1 MFKYITHW
9 TVAAITALLLL
20 FAHYQDSF
28 LVETARLKQFDYLQR
43 TDTPVISQDIGVV
56 AIDEAAI
63 AKYGQ
68 WPWKRDVLADIIWQL
83 RDAGAGVIVLPIIM
97 SEEDRLGGDMALAE
111 SIVDNAV
118 VIAQTGSTEVDRN
131 GVPRGVAKIGD
142 PLPYLYEWPG
152 MLGPIPLLGDNAPG
166 VGVVNTVPEID
177 GVIRRVPLIMK
188 IGEETYPAIA
198 VEVIRVATGA
208 PSYQIKST
216 PAGVEK
222 VRIPGYP
229 IVSTDANARIWL
241 RFNKEFETVSAAS
254 GDFAQFA
261 GRTVIVAPTAAGT
274 TTMVA
279 TPVGEKFSF
288 IPAAITLQTMID
300 GDQITRPWW
309 GSIAEL
315 AATGLLGLLL
325 VVLARFTPYWFVGGV
340 IIVFAGGAV
349 YTPYYFWTTKL
360 FLIDGTMPLIT
371 TILTGF
377 HAVFNRF
384 VLEFFQKQQIK
395 KQFGT
400 YVNPTVVEQLQKD
413 PSLIKLGG
421 EEKILT
427 CVMTDMRNFT
437 GLGESY
443 GADVQGFTSVMN
455 EYMTAIANPVLDND
469 GTLIKFIG
477 DASMHIHGAPIDNPN
492 HAYDAVKT
500 VKAMLKAVEDFN
512 FKLKLEGKPPVGMG
526 AGVNTGKI
534 LVGNI
539 GSDRKMGYDCLG
551 DPVSVA
557 ARLES
562 QTKSYGVLVIIGPDT
577 VAATKD
583 KYDYFELDNIAVKG
597 KELPLRIYT
606 LHKSSKAHTT
616 FLKNYYGGAWDTA
629 IKQADHC
636 MAVHPRMKE
645 YYTKM
650 VERLQQGKPD
660 NWDGIYRATS
670 K

>member
-1 MFKYITHW
+1 
-9 TVAAITALLLL
+9 
-20 FAHYQDSF
+20 
-28 LVETARLKQFDYLQR
+28 
-43 TDTPVISQDIGVV
+43 
-56 AIDEAAI
+56 
-63 AKYGQ
+63 
-68 WPWKRDVLADIIWQL
+68 
-83 RDAGAGVIVLPIIM
+83 
-97 SEEDRLGGDMALAE
+97 
-111 SIVDNAV
+111 
-118 VIAQTGSTEVDRN
+118 
-131 GVPRGVAKIGD
+131 
-142 PLPYLYEWPG
+142 
-152 MLGPIPLLGDNAPG
+152 
-166 VGVVNTVPEID
+166 
-177 GVIRRVPLIMK
+177 
-188 IGEETYPAIA
+188 
-198 VEVIRVATGA
+198 
-208 PSYQIKST
+208 
-216 PAGVEK
+216 
-222 VRIPGYP
+222 
-229 IVSTDANARIWL
+229 
-241 RFNKEFETVSAAS
+241 
-254 GDFAQFA
+254 
-261 GRTVIVAPTAAGT
+261 
-274 TTMVA
+274 
-279 TPVGEKFSF
+279 
-288 IPAAITLQTMID
+288 
-300 GDQITRPWW
+300 
-309 GSIAEL
+309 
-315 AATGLLGLLL
+315 
-325 VVLARFTPYWFVGGV
+325 
-340 IIVFAGGAV
+340 
-349 YTPYYFWTTKL
+349 
-360 FLIDGTMPLIT
+360 
-371 TILTGF
+371 
-377 HAVFNRF
+377 
-384 VLEFFQKQQIK
+384 
-395 KQFGT
+395 
-400 YVNPTVVEQLQKD
+400 
-413 PSLIKLGG
+413 
-421 EEKILT
+421 
-427 CVMTDMRNFT
+427 MRNFT

-562 QTKSYGVLVIIGPDT
+562 QTKSYGVLVIVGPDT

-606 LHKSSKAHTT
+606 LHKSSKSHTT

-650 VERLQQGKPD
+650 AERMQQGKPS

>member
-1 MFKYITHW
+1 
-9 TVAAITALLLL
+9 
-20 FAHYQDSF
+20 
-28 LVETARLKQFDYLQR
+28 
-43 TDTPVISQDIGVV
+43 
-56 AIDEAAI
+56 
-63 AKYGQ
+63 
-68 WPWKRDVLADIIWQL
+68 
-83 RDAGAGVIVLPIIM
+83 
-97 SEEDRLGGDMALAE
+97 
-111 SIVDNAV
+111 
-118 VIAQTGSTEVDRN
+118 
-131 GVPRGVAKIGD
+131 
-142 PLPYLYEWPG
+142 
-152 MLGPIPLLGDNAPG
+152 
-166 VGVVNTVPEID
+166 
-177 GVIRRVPLIMK
+177 
-188 IGEETYPAIA
+188 
-198 VEVIRVATGA
+198 
-208 PSYQIKST
+208 
-216 PAGVEK
+216 
-222 VRIPGYP
+222 
-229 IVSTDANARIWL
+229 
-241 RFNKEFETVSAAS
+241 
-254 GDFAQFA
+254 
-261 GRTVIVAPTAAGT
+261 
-274 TTMVA
+274 MVA

-477 DASMHIHGAPIDNPN
+477 DASMHIHGAPIDNSN

-577 VAATKD
+577 VAATKKD
-583 KYDYFELDNIAVKG
+583 FNYIELDNIAVKG
-597 KELPLRIYT
+597 KEEPLRIYT
-606 LHKSSKAHTT
+606 LGKSCVAHTT
-616 FLKNYYGGAWDTA
+616 FLKNYYAGNWTICIRDIAET
-629 IKQADHC
+629 KQACPH
-636 MAVHPRMKE
+636 MAEYYDKMTERMK
-645 YYTKM
+645 
-650 VERLQQGKPD
+650 QGKPAD
-660 NWDGIYRATS
+660 WDGIYRATS